1 MGQINKGTLETKK
14 GAEAPFD
21 SDDVNGTSC
30 GECEMERV
38 EGIELLYDR
47 NEGKVCRCVGGG
59 FI

>member
-38 EGIELLYDR
+38 EGITQGSQPID
-47 NEGKVCRCVGGG
+47 
-59 FI
+59 